1 MGIGERLKYIRKSE
15 GLTQAEFG
23 GKIGVSESAISNYES
38 EKRPLSDSLI
48 KLVCQTFG
56 YYYEW
61 LSNGVD
67 PPKISTDN
75 KNVTLNSL
83 KEEFALTDFDV
94 KIMEAYLS
102 FSPEERYAIRKFI
115 KIIRDA
121 D

>member
-23 GKIGVSESAISNYES
+23 AKLGVSESAISNYES

-48 KLVCQTFG
+48 KLVCKTFK
-56 YYYEW
+56 YYYDW
-61 LSNGVD
+61 LSEGVD
-67 PPKISTDN
+67 PPKIEAKIVNATIDA
-75 KNVTLNSL
+75 LE
-83 KEEFALTDFDV
+83 EEFALSDFDK

-102 FSPEERYAIRKFI
+102 FSPEERDAIRKFI

-121 D
+121 